1 MGCLLGCFEKYLPE
15 EPEIIPQNIEDT
27 FTEHYIEYYLASR
40 FDSFD

>member
-15 EPEIIPQNIEDT
+15 EPEITLNIENT
-27 FTEHYIEYYLASR
+27 FTEYYIEYYLASR